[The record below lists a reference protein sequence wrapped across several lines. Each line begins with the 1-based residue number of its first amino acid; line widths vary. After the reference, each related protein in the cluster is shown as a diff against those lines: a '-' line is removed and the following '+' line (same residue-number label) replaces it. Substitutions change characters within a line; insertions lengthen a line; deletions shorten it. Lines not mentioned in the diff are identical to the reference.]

1 MGLLHNGE
9 VSAEIRIKYFVKAK
23 HLKRG
28 YHLSLHACANRI
40 PEFFAESGA
49 YRRGCLHNHVF
60 GGICD
65 GCKHLVCE
73 ILFLES
79 SGRTYGDTLAAGYA
93 ACLAQSHV
101 ECGTDIRNKTSVIG
115 ADYAYT
121 LNTFANCHTAAAQN
135 TFAVVAEH
143 MGSAVVNYRRRFF
156 SVI

>member
-1 MGLLHNGE
+1 MGGLIE
-9 VSAEIRIKYFVKAK
+9 SRKRI
-23 HLKRG
+23 LKW
-28 YHLSLHACANRI
+28 
-40 PEFFAESGA
+40 
-49 YRRGCLHNHVF
+49 F
-60 GGICD
+60 GGF
-65 GCKHLVCE
+65 LVGM
-73 ILFLES
+73 LVL
-79 SGRTYGDTLAAGYA
+79 TLVSRGIYA
-93 ACLAQSHV
+93 NGLPRVSVENPGQMAVEHVVENHV